1 MVGQRILSNIM
12 LLTISIIVALGAV
25 NLGSSPSLLTAICF
39 IYLF

>member
-12 LLTISIIVALGAV
+12 LLTIPIVAFGAV
-25 NLGSSPSLLTAICF
+25 DLGSSPSLLTAICF